1 MGRLKNTGLCA
12 GTKGNPQ
19 QSLEQENF
27 AQKNSDT
34 SSAMP
39 NYDKATIGD
48 DKFLKYSLDMTSE
61 KGRDKAI
68 AYEQGLGFNKT
79 NYLALKEQIIS
90 KVNGGTA
97 KLVKTHDTEFGPR
110 YTFEIPVKGPNSST
124 KIVVVVYQ
132 VDNDIGIPRLIT
144 NYLKKKGGD

>member
-1 MGRLKNTGLCA
+1 MGRYENSGLGV

-27 AQKNSDT
+27 AQKNNDT

-39 NYDKATIGD
+39 NYDKGTIDD

-79 NYLALKEQIIS
+79 NYLVLKERIIS

-110 YTFEIPVKGPNSST
+110 YTFEIPVTGPNGNT
-124 KIVVVVYQ
+124 KTVVVVYQ
-132 VDNDIGIPRLIT
+132 IDNDSGIPRLIT
-144 NYLKKKGGD
+144 NYLKKKGAE